1 MPYALP
7 KDFLWG
13 GSTSA
18 FQYEGG
24 ASEGGRGQ
32 SVYDALPGG
41 RYATAS
47 DFYHHWRE
55 DIDLMAEMGFTA
67 FRLSISWT
75 RIYPNGDDA
84 EPNPQGIAF
93 YRQVFGYLRER
104 GIEPVVTLYHWD
116 LPLSLSERFGGWL
129 GRETVGAF
137 LRYCRT
143 CFEQFGDQVRYWLT
157 LNEDNLCLM
166 LPGFQV
172 KGPAGFGPG
181 APKLTH
187 ADEYAIYH
195 NTVLAHLGAVSLC
208 HEMLPGAQIGCM
220 LASSLAYPLTA
231 DPTDVLQAQRHNQ
244 TTMYDFLD
252 ACAHG
257 RYATRQ
263 LVEMHAVGFK
273 PDFGNLADDA
283 SARMDFI
290 SFSYYFSICVG
301 AGQHAEETGA
311 TTMQTLYQGYTNPYL
326 TRSTF
331 GWTIDPRGLR
341 ILMNDLYER
350 YDLPLMIVENGL
362 GVKDDVLVDDGHG
375 GKTVHDDY
383 RVEYLRQHIQAVED
397 TVAEDHVPVLGYLPW
412 GCIDILSASGDAAK
426 RYGFVYVDFDTPGM
440 PRWRKDSFAWYQ
452 HVIAT
457 HGAEL

>member
-1 MPYALP
+1 MARALP

-24 ASEGGRGQ
+24 VGEDGKGK
-32 SVYDALPGG
+32 SVYDVVPDG
-41 RYATAS
+41 RFDQAS

-55 DIDLMAEMGFTA
+55 DIDLMAEMGFSA
-67 FRLSISWT
+67 FRMSISWT

-84 EPNPQGIAF
+84 EPNPAGITF

-104 GIEPVVTLYHWD
+104 GIRPVVTLYHWD

-129 GRETVGAF
+129 GRETVDAF

-143 CFEQFGDQVRYWLT
+143 CFERFGDLVDTWLT

-172 KGPAGFGPG
+172 KGPAGVGPD
-181 APKLTH
+181 APTYTEAQK
-187 ADEYAIYH
+187 YAIYH
-195 NTVLAHLGAVSLC
+195 NTVLAHLGAVRLC
-208 HEMLPGAQIGCM
+208 HQTLSEAKIGCM

-231 DPTDVLQAQRHNQ
+231 DPADVLAAQRHNQ

-252 ACAHG
+252 VCARG
-257 RYATRQ
+257 RYSTRQ
-263 LVEMHAVGFK
+263 LAEMRAAGFE
-273 PDFGNLADDA
+273 PDFGGLAEDPR
-283 SARMDFI
+283 ARMDFI
-290 SFSYYFSICVG
+290 SFSYYFSICQA
-301 AGQHAEETGA
+301 AGEHAEKVGA
-311 TTMQTLYQGYTNPYL
+311 TTVQTLYQSYSNPYL
-326 TRSTF
+326 KRSSF
-331 GWTIDPRGLR
+331 GWTIDPTGLR

-350 YDLPLMIVENGL
+350 YGLPLMIVENGL
-362 GVKDDVLVDDGHG
+362 GVKDDVLVDDGRG
-375 GKTVHDDY
+375 GKTVHDGY
-383 RVEYLRQHIQAVED
+383 RIEYLRQHIQAVED
-397 TVAEDHVPVLGYLPW
+397 TVVEDHVPVLGYLPW

-426 RYGFVYVDFDTPGM
+426 RYGFVYVDFDAPGM
-440 PRWRKDSFAWYQ
+440 PRWRKDSFSWYQ

-457 HGAEL
+457 RGAEL